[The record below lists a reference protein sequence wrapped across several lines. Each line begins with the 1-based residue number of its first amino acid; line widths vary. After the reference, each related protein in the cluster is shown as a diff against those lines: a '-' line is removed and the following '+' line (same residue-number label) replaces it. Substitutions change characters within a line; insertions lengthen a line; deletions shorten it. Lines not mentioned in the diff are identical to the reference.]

1 MTILI
6 RDGIAHFA
14 VVVALN
20 VANIVALLLTK
31 GVFSFTGA
39 SELISTVVI
48 QRFFLNLRQLSTSSD
63 SIGNTCS
70 SYGSSFPRFASRII
84 GNMGE
89 MLESSPLAFED
100 DLDHQETDLDDTIN
114 SESSNHL
121 YFGEEPSPGAD
132 ERGLVPLAEE
142 ASSEHG
148 ACDNV
153 VDEEEITV
161 ISNNILDREQSKP

>member
-1 MTILI
+1 
-6 RDGIAHFA
+6 
-14 VVVALN
+14 
-20 VANIVALLLTK
+20 
-31 GVFSFTGA
+31 
-39 SELISTVVI
+39 
-48 QRFFLNLRQLSTSSD
+48 
-63 SIGNTCS
+63 
-70 SYGSSFPRFASRII
+70 
-84 GNMGE
+84 MGE